1 MIITKKALPR
11 RTFLRGAGVT
21 LALPLLDSMVPAFTP
36 LTRTV
41 AAAGAVRR
49 MGFFYVPNGM
59 IQGQWFAPLKSGSGF
74 EFPLIVQSLEPVR
87 KQVTLLTGLDNKQVE
102 PLGDGNGNHPRATG
116 GWLNGVHIKKA
127 EGANVRAGVTADQV
141 AALAIGNETQLPSLE
156 LGLDGNQVIGAC
168 DNGYSCIY
176 LNTLSWR
183 GETEPLPVEN
193 NPGVVFERMF
203 GEGNDPRR
211 RQALLRDQRSI
222 LDSVLGE
229 FTRLRSGLGAGDRQT
244 IDGYVEAVREVEQR
258 IQRSERESEK
268 HVDLPDRPFG
278 VPPTFQEHIRLMMDL
293 LVLAYRADITRVAT
307 FQVAREV
314 SNNTYPEIGVNQ
326 SHHGVSHHGMDP
338 EKVALTA
345 KINAY
350 HVTFFSEFL
359 QKLQSIPDGDA
370 SLLDRS
376 LLLWGSGL
384 GDGNAHSPL
393 NLNTIIAG
401 GAAAGLKGDRHIRCN
416 GEPFTNLLLTM
427 LDKAGVQR
435 DSLGDSTGLLTL

>member
-11 RTFLRGAGVT
+11 RTFLRGVGVT

-36 LTRTV
+36 LVRTV
-41 AAAGAVRR
+41 AAAGGVRR
-49 MGFFYVPNGM
+49 LGFFYVPNGM
-59 IQGQWFAPLKSGSGF
+59 IQDARFAPPTDTGF
-74 EFPLIVQSLEPVR
+74 ELPLIVQSLEPVR
-87 KQVTLLTGLDNKQVE
+87 KQMLLVTGLDNKQVE

-127 EGANVRAGVTADQV
+127 EGANVRAGITVDQV
-141 AALAIGNETQLPSLE
+141 AALAFGGQTQLPSLE
-156 LGLDGNQVIGAC
+156 MGLDGNQVIGAC
-168 DNGYSCIY
+168 DNGYSCVY

-183 GETEPLPVEN
+183 SDTEPLPVEN
-193 NPGVVFERMF
+193 NPGVIFERMF
-203 GEGNDPRR
+203 GESSDPAQ
-211 RQALLRDQRSI
+211 RQAQMRDQRSI

-229 FTRLRSGLGAGDRQT
+229 FGRLRGTLGAGDRVT
-244 IDGYVEAVREVEQR
+244 IDGYLESVREVEQR
-258 IQRSERESEK
+258 IQRAQNESRTT
-268 HVDLPDRPFG
+268 VDVPDRPFG
-278 VPPTFQEHIRLMMDL
+278 VPRTFTEHVRLMMDL

-338 EKVALTA
+338 EKMALDA

-350 HVTFFSEFL
+350 HVSFFSEFL
-359 QKLQSIPDGDA
+359 QKLQAIPDGDA

-376 LLLWGSGL
+376 LMLWGSGL

-393 NLNTIIAG
+393 NLNTILVG
-401 GAAAGLKGDRHIRCN
+401 GAAAGMKGDRHIRFK
-416 GEPFTNLLLTM
+416 GEPFANLLVTV
-427 LDKAGVQR
+427 LDKAGVQHE
-435 DSLGDSTGLLTL
+435 SLGDSTGRLTI